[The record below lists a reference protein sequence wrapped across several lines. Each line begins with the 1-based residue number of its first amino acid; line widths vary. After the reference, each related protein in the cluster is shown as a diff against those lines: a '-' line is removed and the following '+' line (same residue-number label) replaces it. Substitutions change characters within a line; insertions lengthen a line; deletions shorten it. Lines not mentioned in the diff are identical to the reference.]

1 MDKLDMQSR
10 NLVDE
15 NINKIAQLFP
25 NCITEGKDENG
36 QVVKSIMTNEM
47 IPVIVE
53 VPNTSKNDLP
63 IIPISIIFS
72 VLGLGLIVYGKKKN

>member
-1 MDKLDMQSR
+1 MPQD
-10 NLVDE
+10 
-15 NINKIAQLFP
+15 
-25 NCITEGKDENG
+25 TEQTPMMKQYFEIKENG

-53 VPNTSKNDLP
+53 VPNTNKNDLP